1 MRESYTLNGLYFR
14 RVRNFWIVYH
24 DAKKASANYGLY
36 CNAGFFA
43 NFKNN
48 KGKIFTLPVANLVC
62 DPWQIP
68 VEGRD
73 EAMKHWINGKLRFST
88 YDPHTTQFK
97 GRLVSTLVIG
107 KDGKPFVGKMSG
119 APSDCQYAISG
130 IPCIRNGD
138 IVSMESVL
146 LEGWDW
152 SPMYGTMR
160 NWIGLR
166 NGEIWLI
173 NGTTKTSNYLI
184 PDKTGRSEFWEK
196 VRSEGFSDILA
207 LDGGG
212 SAYFSDQNGVKKTWK
227 NRRINNVIVF
237 S

>member
-1 MRESYTLNGLYFR
+1 MKDSYTLNGLYFR
-14 RVRNFWIVYH
+14 KVRNFWIVYH
-24 DAKKASANYGLY
+24 DAKKASANYGIY

-73 EAMKHWINGKLRFST
+73 EVMKHWINGKLRFST
-88 YDPHTTQFK
+88 DDPHTTQFR
-97 GRLVSTLVIG
+97 GRMVSTLVVQNGIPSV
-107 KDGKPFVGKMSG
+107 KRLFV
-119 APSDCQYAISG
+119 APIDCQYAISG
-130 IPCIRNGD
+130 IPCVQYGKPATMD
-138 IVSMESVL
+138 DVL
-146 LEGWDW
+146 IEGWDY

-160 NWIGLR
+160 NWIGVR

-173 NGTTKTSNYLI
+173 NGSTKTSNYLI
-184 PDKTGRSEFWEK
+184 PDKKTGISEFWGK
-196 VRSEGFSDILA
+196 VKSEGFSDILS

-212 SAYFSDQNGVKKTWK
+212 SAFFSDQNGVKKTLE
-227 NRRINNVIVF
+227 NRRVNNVIVF